1 MGCRALIH
9 LASFLPLSLACKPLA
24 SKPSYHPDRVQCA
37 PLAFKFG
44 ANQKIGI
51 LNILVATYLAMSPDA
66 EKGKWKFTPLNVFA
80 QLYLCF
86 YLPVPNSLPLKTA
99 SPRMRWHPMI
109 WRQWGSRVSQLDCLQ
124 SLFSNNRDNYSP
136 QWENL
141 RLSKQWEAPTR
152 NSGRRLFL
160 TFLGI
165 PAVSHSKS
173 RRASSEGSRSFHRVS
188 LSF

>member
-1 MGCRALIH
+1 
-9 LASFLPLSLACKPLA
+9 
-24 SKPSYHPDRVQCA
+24 
-37 PLAFKFG
+37 
-44 ANQKIGI
+44 
-51 LNILVATYLAMSPDA
+51 
-66 EKGKWKFTPLNVFA
+66 
-80 QLYLCF
+80 
-86 YLPVPNSLPLKTA
+86 
-99 SPRMRWHPMI
+99 MI

-173 RRASSEGSRSFHRVS
+173 RRASSGGSRSFTRLVWASNLVDPSRKEHRTGGNCSPREDHSVLAQKFLWRMGLRTAIVDTHIHDTHAQYTHTHTRNGEKVGPP
-188 LSF
+188 LSNPTQWKKKKKMDQILPSGNTVQKWFSEIFTLLHDVLTTD